1 MVEILKLMLG
11 RYSEDE
17 IWSRFVFELVIWT
30 QPWGPLCLWQCF
42 CTQSLFLLDRFS
54 PLVCILVRE
63 CLYLSLALHKYYYK
77 KVSTQKDK
85 WSQNHLILTE
95 VKING
100 ANEDMIVAA
109 CEQFGDKSDEEVTKK
124 ETCKSQKMHLCSGD
138 KYLPG
143 NNGGP
148 PKGDYGKHDCGGD
161 ISGQENFLNQS
172 LWGKT

>member
-1 MVEILKLMLG
+1 M
-11 RYSEDE
+11 
-17 IWSRFVFELVIWT
+17 
-30 QPWGPLCLWQCF
+30 
-42 CTQSLFLLDRFS
+42 
-54 PLVCILVRE
+54 
-63 CLYLSLALHKYYYK
+63 
-77 KVSTQKDK
+77 
-85 WSQNHLILTE
+85 
-95 VKING
+95 KING

-124 ETCKSQKMHLCSGD
+124 ETCKSQKMHPCSGD

-172 LWGKT
+172 L